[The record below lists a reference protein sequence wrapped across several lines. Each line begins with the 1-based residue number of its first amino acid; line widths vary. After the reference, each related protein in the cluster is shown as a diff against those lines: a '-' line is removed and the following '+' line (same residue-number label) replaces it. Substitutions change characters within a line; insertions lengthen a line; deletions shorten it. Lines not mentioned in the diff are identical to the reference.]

1 MSKSKVCRGSASL
14 GASSRINWA
23 SSVSSMADKQ
33 KVAIEHSWDR
43 PPSSVGERYDPLRLV
58 RLRAEGGADALS
70 SSCTG
75 AIVPVL
81 LESERSQSVQRR
93 DRLVAVR

>member
-1 MSKSKVCRGSASL
+1 MHERDKWPKIVRIGVISL
-14 GASSRINWA
+14 LWKERDEG
-23 SSVSSMADKQ
+23 M
-33 KVAIEHSWDR
+33 

-70 SSCTG
+70 SSCAG

-81 LESERSQSVQRR
+81 LESERSQGVQRG
-93 DRLVAVR
+93 DRLVAVH